1 MARPMTVT
9 EKIMARSAGLKE
21 VFPGQIITAN
31 IGLVYTTDFQAKAVF
46 DHFKSLGA
54 PKVFDLEKV
63 LVFFDHFTPPPD
75 VNYANLHKDI
85 RKMAKEFHVRLYD
98 VGRHGIMH
106 HVVAEDGYLVP
117 GIIAVGTDSHALTG
131 GGIGAVVMGV
141 GATDAAVAMA
151 TGELWVRVPTAVRV
165 ELEGALPK
173 GTMSR
178 DIMLYLMGQKGWDGT
193 KAEWA
198 YQAIELAGET
208 TRKMSMDSRFAL
220 CNLASDTGAKNAIIE
235 PDAVT
240 EAYLKGR
247 ARRRYEVFRSDP
259 EAEYT
264 EKIALDVS
272 AFEPQVACPH
282 SPDNV
287 RPLSQV
293 LGKKIQ
299 VATIASCSS
308 GRLEDL
314 HVAAQILKGRKIEPG
329 VRMIVSP
336 ASQTIFR
343 KAMEDGTFGI
353 LMEAG
358 VLIAHSTC
366 GPCHGGEL
374 VILGE
379 GEVCIGS
386 LPRNM
391 QGRLGSP
398 KSEVYLANPAV
409 VTASAIKGAIA
420 DPREFL

>member
-1 MARPMTVT
+1 MARPMTIT
-9 EKIMARSAGLKE
+9 ERIMARSAGLQE
-21 VFPGQIITAN
+21 VVPGQTITAEV
-31 IGLVYTTDFQAKAVF
+31 GLVYTTDFQAKAVF
-46 DHFKSLGA
+46 DHLKSLGA
-54 PKVFDLEKV
+54 PKIFDLDKV
-63 LVFFDHFTPPPD
+63 LVFFDHYAPPPG
-75 VNYANLHKDI
+75 VHYANLHNDI

-151 TGELWVRVPTAVRV
+151 TGKLWVRVPASIRV
-165 ELEGALPK
+165 GIEGALPK

-193 KAEWA
+193 KAEWG
-198 YQAIELAGET
+198 YQAIELAGEA

-220 CNLASDTGAKNAIIE
+220 CNLASDTGAKNAIVE
-235 PDAVT
+235 PDAVS
-240 EAYLKGR
+240 EQFLKGR
-247 ARRRYEVFRSDP
+247 ARRGYQVLRSDP
-259 EAEYT
+259 EAEYK
-264 EKIALDVS
+264 EKITLDAS
-272 AFEPQVACPH
+272 TFEPQVACPH

-287 RPLSQV
+287 KPLSQV
-293 LGKKIQ
+293 LGTKIH

-314 HVAAQILKGRKIEPG
+314 HVAARILKGRKVDPN

-336 ASQTIFR
+336 ASQTIYR
-343 KAMEDGTFGI
+343 QAMEDGTFGI
-353 LMEAG
+353 FLDAG
-358 VLIAHSTC
+358 VLVAHSTC

-374 VILGE
+374 VILGD

-409 VTASAIKGAIA
+409 VAASAVKGVIA

>member
-21 VFPGQIITAN
+21 VSPGQIITAK

-46 DHFKSLGA
+46 DHFKSLGVQ
-54 PKVFDLEKV
+54 KVFDREKV

-75 VNYANLHKDI
+75 VHYANLHNDI
-85 RKMAKEFHVRLYD
+85 RKMAKEFHVHLYD

-106 HVVAEDGYLVP
+106 HMVAEEGYLVP
-117 GIIAVGTDSHALTG
+117 GIIAVGTDSHTLTG

-141 GATDAAVAMA
+141 GATDAAIAMA
-151 TGELWVRVPTAVRV
+151 TGELWMRVPATVRL
-165 ELEGALPK
+165 EIEGALPK

-178 DIMLYLMGQKGWDGT
+178 DIMLYLMGEKGWDGT

-198 YQAIELAGET
+198 YLAIEVAGEA
-208 TRKMSMDSRFAL
+208 TRNMSMDSRFAL

-235 PDAVT
+235 ADDVS
-240 EAYLKGR
+240 ERYLKGR
-247 ARRRYEVFRSDP
+247 ARREYEVLRSDP
-259 EAEYT
+259 GAEYT
-264 EKIALDVS
+264 ERITLDVS
-272 AFEPQVACPH
+272 TFEPQVACPH

-287 RPLSQV
+287 KPLSQV
-293 LGKKIQ
+293 LGKRIH

-314 HVAAQILKGRKIEPG
+314 HVAAKILKGRKVKPG

-336 ASQTIFR
+336 ASQTIYR
-343 KAMEDGTFGI
+343 QAMEDGTFSI

-358 VLIAHSTC
+358 VLIGHSTC

-374 VILGE
+374 VILGD
-379 GEVCIGS
+379 GEVCLGS

-398 KSEVYLANPAV
+398 SSEVYLANPAV
-409 VTASAIKGAIA
+409 VAASAIKGAIA

>member
-1 MARPMTVT
+1 M
-9 EKIMARSAGLKE
+9 
-21 VFPGQIITAN
+21 
-31 IGLVYTTDFQAKAVF
+31 
-46 DHFKSLGA
+46 
-54 PKVFDLEKV
+54 
-63 LVFFDHFTPPPD
+63 
-75 VNYANLHKDI
+75 
-85 RKMAKEFHVRLYD
+85 
-98 VGRHGIMH
+98 
-106 HVVAEDGYLVP
+106 
-117 GIIAVGTDSHALTG
+117 
-131 GGIGAVVMGV
+131 GAVVMGV

-151 TGELWVRVPTAVRV
+151 TGELWVRVPTTVRV

-193 KAEWA
+193 KAEWG

-208 TRKMSMDSRFAL
+208 TRRMSMDSRFAL

-235 PDAVT
+235 PDDVT

-247 ARRRYEVFRSDP
+247 ARSGYRVFQTDP
-259 EAEYT
+259 DAEYT

-287 RPLSQV
+287 KPLSQV
-293 LGKKIQ
+293 LGKKIH

-314 HVAAQILKGRKIEPG
+314 HVAAQILKGRKVDPD
-329 VRMIVSP
+329 VRMIISP
-336 ASQTIFR
+336 ASQTVFR
-343 KAMEDGTFGI
+343 QAMEDGTFGI

-379 GEVCIGS
+379 GEVCVGS

-409 VTASAIKGAIA
+409 VAASAIKGAIA